1 MEGFV
6 IMPREYKKTVFVLWL
21 LAGALALVLP
31 AVGCGKK
38 SSSDKESRSGAAKTG
53 GTASGS
59 GSKSAARVGGSP
71 SDSKRQGSVNWKPV
85 RLISQMANWKPG
97 RHMIYVIYGKPKHK
111 GGKPVEAGFTFGK
124 YVGTKGTVGGSAG
137 SGLQHEFLF
146 KIDLDM
152 VKLGSTFTGRVRA
165 MTHLVT
171 DDRAV
176 PIRYWGKTSLG
187 MTFEMTFH
195 GKKVSVKGG
204 SANVDLPW
212 AGGLPLLAN
221 NHVFLVELLL
231 DMMAPKAG
239 QTIAMSFYS
248 PKAGIAIPYHVQ
260 VGPKEKDGSLVLKD
274 SLGET
279 IRWKTGRILSVST
292 GGGMVTFVSED
303 RPEPTLNLASA
314 GAPPYK
320 HPSKATWNDVDVT
333 VPGRDVSISGSLRI
347 PKAKGRHPAVLFISG
362 SGSEDRN
369 GFAAGLDI
377 GTWQI
382 LDWLAAHG
390 FVVLSTD
397 DRGTGKTSMGKNPA
411 KLGYWDLVA
420 DADAALTFLEKRPE
434 VLAGKVFII
443 GHSEGGITAVILAA
457 KHPKKVAGI
466 VLMAGPARNL
476 VDVMREQ
483 MENLVLKNAPPAQ
496 AKKTRAQFE
505 ATVAAIKAGKVPDE
519 KLVSKTKWKM
529 GHLSRKWLSD
539 HIQLNIA
546 TYVRKVHCPVAIFDG
561 GKDVQVSPTK
571 DAKKMAAMLKQAGN
585 KDVFLKIFPMLDHLF
600 KVEPHHSSMASY
612 ADWHRKVDLTFI
624 KTMGH
629 WLERHTGLPM
639 K

>member
-1 MEGFV
+1 
-6 IMPREYKKTVFVLWL
+6 MPGEDKKMVFALWL
-21 LAGALALVLP
+21 LAGSLAFVLP

-38 SSSDKESRSGAAKTG
+38 SSSDKGSRSGAAKAAAT
-53 GTASGS
+53 GS
-59 GSKSAARVGGSP
+59 GAKSAAGRDKSV
-71 SDSKRQGSVNWKPV
+71 QGAKGQATAPWKPV
-85 RLISQMANWKPG
+85 RLISQMADWKPG
-97 RHMIYVIYGKPKHK
+97 RHVTYVMYGKPKHK

-124 YVGTKGTVGGSAG
+124 YVGTKGTVGGAAG

-146 KIDLDM
+146 KIDVDM
-152 VKLGSTFTGRVRA
+152 AKLGSTFTGRVRA

-187 MTFEMTFH
+187 TTFEITFH
-195 GKKVSVKGG
+195 GKKVSIKGG
-204 SANVDLPW
+204 SANADLPW
-212 AGGLPLLAN
+212 PGHLPLLAN

-239 QTIAMSFYS
+239 RTIAMSFYS
-248 PKAGIAIPYHVQ
+248 PKAGIAIPYNVQ

-279 IRWKTGRILSVST
+279 IRWKAGRILSVST
-292 GGGMVTFVSED
+292 GGGMVTFVAED
-303 RPEPTLNLASA
+303 RPEPTLNLASTS
-314 GAPPYK
+314 APPYK
-320 HPSKATWNDVDVT
+320 HSVNATWNDVNVT

-397 DRGTGKTSMGKNPA
+397 DRGTGKTPMGKNPA

-434 VLAGKVFII
+434 VLPGKVFII
-443 GHSEGGITAVILAA
+443 GHSEGAVTAVILAA

-466 VLMAGPARNL
+466 ALMAGPARNL
-476 VDVMREQ
+476 VDVIREQ
-483 MENLVLKNAPPAQ
+483 MENLVLKNVQPAQ
-496 AKKTRAQFE
+496 AHKIRVQFE
-505 ATVAAIKAGKVPDE
+505 ATVTAIKAGKAPDE
-519 KLVSKTKWKM
+519 KIISKTKWKM
-529 GHLSRKWLSD
+529 GHMSRKWLSD
-539 HIQLNIA
+539 HIHLNIA
-546 TYVRKVHCPVAIFDG
+546 TYVRKVRCPVAIFNG

-571 DAKKMAAMLKQAGN
+571 DAKKMASMLKQAGN
-585 KDVFLKIFPMLDHLF
+585 TDVFLKIFPMLDHLF
-600 KVEPHHSSMASY
+600 KVELHHSTMASY

-624 KTMGH
+624 KTLGG
-629 WLERHTGLPM
+629 WLERHAGLSV